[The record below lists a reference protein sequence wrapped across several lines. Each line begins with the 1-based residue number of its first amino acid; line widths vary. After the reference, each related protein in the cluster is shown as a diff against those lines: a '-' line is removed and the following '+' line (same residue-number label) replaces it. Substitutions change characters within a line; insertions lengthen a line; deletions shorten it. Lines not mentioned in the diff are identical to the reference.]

1 MRVAVARERHDGES
15 RVALVPSLVGRLRSL
30 GYDVVV
36 EPDAGLAAGH
46 RDEEYV
52 EAGAEIGDLSDAGLV
67 LSVHPLDVTAPSI
80 SLTGGTFA
88 LERVPRISRA
98 QSMDVLTSQA
108 LVAGYRAVVVAADLL
123 GRMFP
128 LTMTAAG
135 TIPAARVLV
144 LGAGVAGLEAIA
156 TAHRLGAAVSAYD
169 VRASSAEEIRSLGAV
184 AIDLGLPP
192 LDGVA
197 GYAREMTAERAAE
210 QQSLLAPFVASA
222 DVLITTA
229 AVPGRVPPIL
239 VSRAMVEAMSPG
251 SVVVDLFADAGGNV
265 EGSVSG
271 SVTTVGR
278 AKVWGGANVP
288 AQLPGPASQLYAHN
302 VVSFVELVTR
312 NGRFD
317 PDYEDEVVAACARLS
332 DQPTTPYNRSPASP
346 RPGTM

>member
-1 MRVAVARERHDGES
+1 MRVAVARERRDGES
-15 RVALVPSLVGRLRSL
+15 RVALVPSLVGRLIAL

-36 EPDAGLAAGH
+36 EPGAGSAAGH
-46 RDEEYV
+46 PDEEYV
-52 EAGAEIGDLSDAGLV
+52 AAGARLGELDADLV
-67 LSVHPLDVTAPSI
+67 LSVHPVEVDAPSI

-135 TIPAARVLV
+135 TVPAASVLV
-144 LGAGVAGLEAIA
+144 LGTGVAGLEAIA
-156 TAHRLGAAVSAYD
+156 TANRLGAAVSAYD
-169 VRASSAEEIRSLGAV
+169 VRASAVEEIRSLGATPL
-184 AIDLGLPP
+184 DLGLPP
-192 LDGVA
+192 LDGAA
-197 GYAREMTAERAAE
+197 GYAREMTAERAVL
-210 QQSLLAPFVASA
+210 QQQRLGPHVAAA

-229 AVPGRVPPIL
+229 VVPGLVPPLL

-251 SVVVDLFADAGGNV
+251 SVVIDLFADAGGNV
-265 EGSVSG
+265 EGSVPG
-271 SVTTVGR
+271 EVVTLGR
-278 AKVWGGANVP
+278 AKVWGGANAA

-312 NGRFD
+312 DGRFD
-317 PDYEDEVVAACARLS
+317 PDFSDEVVAACAVQR
-332 DQPTTPYNRSPASP
+332 QPTTP
-346 RPGTM
+346 

>member
-1 MRVAVARERHDGES
+1 MRVAVARERREGET
-15 RVALVPSLVGRLRSL
+15 RVALVPALVGRLRAL

-36 EPDAGLAAGH
+36 EAGAGLAAGH
-46 RDEEYV
+46 PDEEYV
-52 EAGAEIGDLSDAGLV
+52 EEGAVIGGLDADLV
-67 LSVHPLDVTAPSI
+67 LAVHAVEGAAPSI
-80 SLTGGTFA
+80 TLTGGSFA

-144 LGAGVAGLEAIA
+144 LGTGVAGLEAIA
-156 TAHRLGAAVSAYD
+156 TAHRLGAVVSAYD
-169 VRASSAEEIRSLGAV
+169 VRASSAEEIRSLGAEAV
-184 AIDLGLPP
+184 DLGLPP
-192 LDGVA
+192 LDAAA
-197 GYAREMTAERAAE
+197 GYAREMTSERAAL
-210 QQSLLAPFVASA
+210 QQSLLAPHVAAA

-229 AVPGRVPPIL
+229 AVPGRVPPVL
-239 VSRAMVEAMSPG
+239 VSRSMVEAMSPG

-265 EGSVSG
+265 EGSVAG
-271 SVTTVGR
+271 AVTAGGR
-278 AKVWGGANVP
+278 AQVWGGANVP
-288 AQLPGPASQLYAHN
+288 AQLPGPASRLFAHN

-317 PDYEDEVVAACARLS
+317 PDYDDEIVRACWNGS
-332 DQPTTPYNRSPASP
+332 SP
-346 RPGTM
+346 RS